1 MTTRRT
7 RDDRGSITLWVLGV
21 TLVVMFVGWFSV
33 TLWTGSDQRRQLAA
47 AADQAAQAG
56 ATALDTATFRTSG
69 VRQLDPA
76 AARERAIASLAEQHI
91 DRLLTDYR
99 VDASTTQVTVTLD
112 GVVDIGFL
120 RIFDSGDGS
129 VAVHVSA
136 TGYPQGATP

>member
-1 MTTRRT
+1 MTARRSH
-7 RDDRGSITLWVLGV
+7 DDRGSITLWVLGV

-69 VRQLDPA
+69 VRQLDPTE
-76 AARERAIASLAEQHI
+76 ARQRAIASLAEQHI

-112 GVVDIGFL
+112 GEVDIGLL
-120 RIFDSGDGS
+120 RIFDRGDGS